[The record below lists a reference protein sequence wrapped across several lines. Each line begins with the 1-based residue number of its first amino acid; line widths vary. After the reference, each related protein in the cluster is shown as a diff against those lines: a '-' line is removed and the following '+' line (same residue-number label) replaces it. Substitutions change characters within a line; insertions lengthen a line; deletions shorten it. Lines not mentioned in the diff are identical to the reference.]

1 MVGGWLSC
9 AAAAALDCSQR
20 QRILIARTNV
30 LGVGVSLINMSMAL
44 DRLSRWIADREP
56 QYVSV
61 CTVHTVMECRRN
73 AELRRIVNSAGMV
86 TPDGMPLVWL
96 SRLAGHSFV
105 SRVYGPDLMLAE
117 MAASVDSGHRHFF
130 YGGREGVAERL
141 AGAMGARFPGV
152 RIVGTSTPPFGSAQ
166 ELCNTQTASMIDAAQ
181 PDIVWIGVSTPKQEL
196 WMSCM
201 RPLLKAPVL
210 IGVGAA
216 FDFHAGNQ
224 PQAPRWMQRAGLEWL
239 FRLLHEPRRLWRR
252 YLVDNPWFL
261 FELARQKLGLKR
273 YPLV

>member
-1 MVGGWLSC
+1 
-9 AAAAALDCSQR
+9 
-20 QRILIARTNV
+20 V

-44 DRLSRWIADREP
+44 ERLDRWIADRER

-61 CTVHTVMECRRN
+61 CTVHTVMECRRH
-73 AELRRIVNSAGMV
+73 EDLRRIVNAAGMT

-96 SRLAGHSFV
+96 SRLAGHAFV

-117 MAASVDSGHRHFF
+117 MAASEKTGHRHYF
-130 YGGREGVAERL
+130 YGGRDGVAERL
-141 AGAMGARFPGV
+141 ADVMRRKFPSV
-152 RIVGTSTPPFGSAQ
+152 RIVGASTPPVATAQ
-166 ELCNTQTASMIDAAQ
+166 ELCNAETAERINQAA
-181 PDIVWIGVSTPKQEL
+181 PDIVWVGVSSPKQEF

-201 RPLLKAPVL
+201 RPLLAAPVL

-216 FDFHAGNQ
+216 FDFHTGNQ
-224 PQAPRWMQRAGLEWL
+224 RQAPRWMMRAGLEWL
-239 FRLLHEPRRLWRR
+239 FRLINEPRRLWRR

-273 YPLV
+273 YPIL